1 MYTRGHTMEQL
12 VTYCKQTSNDMDHRQ
27 ARILRAYLI
36 TSLLGARVG
45 AGYTSDDNMH
55 TFTCQ

>member
-1 MYTRGHTMEQL
+1 MEQL

-36 TSLLGARVG
+36 TSLLGARAGV
-45 AGYTSDDNMH
+45 GYTSDDNMH
-55 TFTCQ
+55 TFICQ